1 LSTAAPTAPV
11 TPAAGH
17 NTAQLAIEGGEPVR
31 KRPMPPRLALG
42 DAEAAA
48 IAEVL
53 AYYREKELDP
63 GYDGIF
69 EKRYTDAFVKYMGG
83 GYADAVATGTA
94 SLYIAVAA
102 LQLPPGSEVIVSPI
116 TDPGS
121 LASIILNGLVPRL
134 ADAAPGT
141 FNMGAEEFVSR
152 ITPKVGAV
160 MLVHSMGRAAP
171 VEDIVKEAH
180 ARGIRVIEDCSQSQG
195 ARVKGQP
202 VGNFGDIAAFST
214 MYRKAHMTGA
224 SGGVVYSRDVELFH
238 RALAYADRG
247 KPRWR
252 NDFDDRNPNQFLFPA
267 LNLHTDEISCAV
279 GVASLAR
286 LQDTILRRLAFLAEF
301 SGRLKDRASV
311 CAPFGYTPNDSPFV
325 YPVLVDCERTTCT
338 KQEFAKA
345 VLAEGIGLNPHY
357 QYLVADWPYLK
368 PYLADDFD
376 TPNARAMRDSSFM
389 LYLNENYGLS
399 EASDCTKAIV
409 KVEKRYSR

>member
-1 LSTAAPTAPV
+1 MNTPTIDKTAAP
-11 TPAAGH
+11 AA
-17 NTAQLAIEGGEPVR
+17 IDGGEPVR
-31 KRPMPPRLALG
+31 KRPMPPRVALG

-69 EKRYTDAFVKYMGG
+69 EKRYTDAFVKFMGG
-83 GYADAVATGTA
+83 GHADAVATGTA

-102 LQLPPGSEVIVSPI
+102 LQLPAGSEVIVSPI

-121 LASIILNGLVPRL
+121 LASITLNGLVPRL
-134 ADAAPGT
+134 ADSAPGT
-141 FNMGAEEFVSR
+141 FNMGVEQFVAR
-152 ITPKVGAV
+152 ITPTVRAV
-160 MLVHSMGRAAP
+160 MVVHSMGRAAAI
-171 VEDIVKEAH
+171 EDIVREAH
-180 ARGIRVIEDCSQSQG
+180 ARDIRVIEDCSQSQG
-195 ARVKGQP
+195 ARVKGRP

-224 SGGVVYSRDVELFH
+224 SGGVVFSRDLELFN

-267 LNLHTDEISCAV
+267 LNLHTDEISCAI
-279 GVASLAR
+279 GVASLGR
-286 LQDTILRRLAFLAEF
+286 LQDTILRRLAFVAEF
-301 SGRLKDRASV
+301 TGRVKDRATA

-325 YPVLVDCERTTCT
+325 YPVMVDCERITCS

-368 PYLADDFD
+368 SYLADGCD
-376 TPNARAMRDSSFM
+376 TPNARTMRDRSFM
-389 LYLNENYGLS
+389 LYLNENYGIS

-409 KVEKRYSR
+409 KVEKRYAR

>member
-1 LSTAAPTAPV
+1 VNTPVIEKTAAR
-11 TPAAGH
+11 
-17 NTAQLAIEGGEPVR
+17 LAVEGGEPVR
-31 KRPMPPRLALG
+31 KKPMPPRLALG
-42 DAEAAA
+42 GAEAAA

-69 EKRYTDAFVKYMGG
+69 EKRYADAFVKFMGG
-83 GYADAVATGTA
+83 GHADAVATGTA

-121 LASIILNGLVPRL
+121 LAAIILNGLVPRL
-134 ADAAPGT
+134 ADSAPGT
-141 FNMGAEEFVSR
+141 FNLGVEQFAARVA
-152 ITPKVGAV
+152 PKVRAV
-160 MLVHSMGRAAP
+160 MVVHSMGRAAP
-171 VEDIVKEAH
+171 IDEIVKEAH
-180 ARGIRVIEDCSQSQG
+180 ARDIRVIEDCSQSQG
-195 ARVKGQP
+195 ARVRGRP

-224 SGGVVYSRDVELFH
+224 SGGVVFSHDVELFH

-252 NDFDDRNPNQFLFPA
+252 NDFNDRNPNQFLFPA
-267 LNLHTDEISCAV
+267 LNLHTDEISCAI
-279 GVASLAR
+279 GIASLAR
-286 LQDTILRRLAFLAEF
+286 LQDTILRRLTFVAELT
-301 SGRLKDRASV
+301 GRLKDRATI
-311 CAPFGYTPNDSPFV
+311 CAPYGYTPNDSPFI
-325 YPVLVDCERTTCT
+325 YPILVDCERIACS
-338 KQEFAKA
+338 KEEFSNA

-376 TPNARAMRDSSFM
+376 TPNARSMRDRSFM

-409 KVEKRYSR
+409 KVENRFRR

>member
-1 LSTAAPTAPV
+1 VETPTGDNKAR
-11 TPAAGH
+11 
-17 NTAQLAIEGGEPVR
+17 LAIEGGEPIR
-31 KRPMPPRLALG
+31 KKPMPPRVALG

-48 IAEVL
+48 ISEVL
-53 AYYREKELDP
+53 AYYREKEVDP

-69 EKRYTDAFVKYMGG
+69 EKRYTDAFVKFMGG

-102 LQLPPGSEVIVSPI
+102 LQLPPGSEVVVSPI
-116 TDPGS
+116 TDPGC
-121 LASIILNGLVPRL
+121 LASIVLNGLVPRL
-134 ADAAPGT
+134 ADSEPGT
-141 FNMGAEEFVSR
+141 FNMGAEQFVAR
-152 ITPKVGAV
+152 LGPKVRAV
-160 MLVHSMGRAAP
+160 MLVHSLGRAADVARV
-171 VEDIVKEAH
+171 VEEAH
-180 ARGIRVIEDCSQSQG
+180 VRDILVIEDCSQSQG
-195 ARVKGQP
+195 ARVKGLP
-202 VGNFGDIAAFST
+202 VGNYGDIAAFST

-224 SGGVVYSRDVELFH
+224 SGGVVFSRNIELYQN
-238 RALAYADRG
+238 ALAYADRG

-286 LQDTILRRLAFLAEF
+286 LQDTILRRLAFLAELT
-301 SGRLKDRASV
+301 GRLKDRATL
-311 CAPFGYTPNDSPFV
+311 CQPFGYTPNDSPFV
-325 YPVLVDCERTTCT
+325 YPVLVDCDRITCS

-376 TPNARAMRDSSFM
+376 TPNARSMRDRSFM
-389 LYLNENYGLS
+389 LYLNENYGIS
-399 EASDCTKAIV
+399 EASDCAKAIV
-409 KVEKRYSR
+409 RVEKRYAR